1 MTLKTRLVWR
11 IALIIRKAE
20 LEDAENLLN
29 MLKQLDNETKYMM
42 YEPGER
48 STTVDE
54 MKDTLEQMISSNS
67 LMLVAEDQERIVGF
81 LSAERGFANRISH
94 SAYIVIGILK
104 SYRGKKIG
112 ANLFKELINWASH
125 NDIVR

>member
-81 LSAERGFANRISH
+81 LSAEIGFANRISH